1 MKRALSNYKKIG
13 IDTNIFIYYLN
24 QGSPYYL
31 HAVALFTVFIKK
43 QAILITSTLTLT
55 EILSLKTTT
64 EPLLSM
70 IEEAIV
76 SMPNLQLI
84 SADRIIAK
92 RAAQIRRMYNF
103 ALTDSVQLATAL
115 ENNAE
120 VFITNDKK
128 LQRFKKL
135 PVILLTSLSLQNKQ

>member
-31 HAVALFTVFIKK
+31 HVVALLTVFIKK

-55 EILSLKTTT
+55 EILSLKTT

-76 SMPNLQLI
+76 SMPNLQLV

-103 ALTDSVQLATAL
+103 ALTDSIQLATAL
-115 ENNAE
+115 ENDAE